1 MVICG
6 SSSLRYSR
14 LMTVGREGE
23 NLTTLNQTDVSMS
36 DQTLTLTTIF
46 QFAIGSSDSSALV

>member
-1 MVICG
+1 
-6 SSSLRYSR
+6 
-14 LMTVGREGE
+14 MTVGREGE
-23 NLTTLNQTDVSMS
+23 NLKTLNQTDVSMS